1 MFNVMSNHTACQVWD
16 CVSKWKAVS
25 CVYSVLCR
33 QGPDLEVWKSMY
45 EEVPELL
52 SETEKK
58 NWISSLQAVAVSSDA
73 FFPFRD
79 NIDRAKRVSALHEA
93 TCTCCTH
100 FVNVSCMRESHCNLN
115 PGLSVITHISFL
127 CVSVSRAVFNTSQ
140 LQQALLLMRLW
151 SMPVTSKALLWC
163 TPACDSST
171 TEFTKRW
178 VCSQFC
184 VFTKMK

>member
-1 MFNVMSNHTACQVWD
+1 MKT
-16 CVSKWKAVS
+16 

-79 NIDRAKRVSALHEA
+79 NIDRAKRVSALHEERVHA
-93 TCTCCTH
+93 AH
-100 FVNVSCMRESHCNLN
+100 ALSISLQLKPWSSCHNSYFLPVCVCLQSGVQYIAAPAGSAADEVVINACNEQ
-115 PGLSVITHISFL
+115 GITLVH
-127 CVSVSRAVFNTSQ
+127 TS
-140 LQQALLLMRLW
+140 LRL
-151 SMPVTSKALLWC
+151 
-163 TPACDSST
+163 
-171 TEFTKRW
+171 FHH
-178 VCSQFC
+178 
-184 VFTKMK
+184 